1 MQKHMWKPLILVRAK
16 AQGDDGRADKVS
28 LRSRLIISRPA
39 WGYNA
44 AMISKELMDILVCP
58 VCKKP
63 LAQNDDGPSLKCAE
77 CRRVYPIRD
86 GIPIMLVDEATI
98 APS

>member
-1 MQKHMWKPLILVRAK
+1 MQEN
-16 AQGDDGRADKVS
+16 GN
-28 LRSRLIISRPA
+28 RLSQRQNSSA
-39 WGYNA
+39 RYNA